1 VSTGRPEPSER
12 QGAIS
17 LLVIGLVLALATPFI
32 LPAGVAAIVV
42 AVMLVRR
49 GYNNY
54 AMIVLLPAV
63 FALVFVILTL
73 VE

>member
-1 VSTGRPEPSER
+1 MSTGGSGER
-12 QGAIS
+12 ERAIS
-17 LLVIGLVLALATPFI
+17 LLVIGLVLVLATPFL

-54 AMIVLLPAV
+54 ALAVLLPAV
-63 FALVFVILTL
+63 FVLTFVILAL
-73 VE
+73 VD

>member
-1 VSTGRPEPSER
+1 VSPGRQEPSER
-12 QGAIS
+12 QKAIS
-17 LLVIGLVLALATPFI
+17 LLVTGLVLALATPFL
-32 LPAGVAAIVV
+32 LPAGLAAIVV

-49 GYNNY
+49 GYNGY

-73 VE
+73 V

>member
-1 VSTGRPEPSER
+1 VSTGRQEPSER
-12 QGAIS
+12 QRAIS
-17 LLVIGLVLALATPFI
+17 LLVVGLVLALATLFL
-32 LPAGVAAIVV
+32 LPAGLAAIVV

-63 FALVFVILTL
+63 FALVFVTL
-73 VE
+73 ALLD